1 MKKKLASILLCLCC
15 GVGVAA
21 CQPAP
26 EDPTVLFC
34 FARNESD
41 AFGGEVYSSAVAAS
55 GCNFRVL
62 PLGSN
67 AATYADDVAQALAE
81 GNYRT
86 VVIAGDEAYAG
97 LSDYVKSYKG
107 MDFVA
112 LDCKLTSVRSNVAAV
127 EFRPKSWGISAGGS
141 RRKGRTASDTSLKRA
156 TPSIT
161 AFCTVFYRV
170 RAMRTL

>member
-15 GVGVAA
+15 GVGFAA
-21 CQPAP
+21 CQPAS
-26 EDPTVLFC
+26 EDSTVLLC
-34 FARNESD
+34 FARNESE

-112 LDCKLTSVRSNVAAV
+112 LDCKLMSVRSNVAAV
-127 EFRPKSWGISAGGS
+127 EFSPEEI
-141 RRKGRTASDTSLKRA
+141 GRASCRE
-156 TPSIT
+156 
-161 AFCTVFYRV
+161 RV
-170 RAMRTL
+170 